1 MLAYKYD
8 SKTEEYVLTD
18 RMKFANPLHVIAYL
32 DLTGNGIKELV
43 IITTKGVTIHRHK
56 FSEVVRILEEK
67 VGLCLQLINR

>member
-1 MLAYKYD
+1 MAYQYD
-8 SKTEEYVLTD
+8 AKAEEYLLVN

-56 FSEVVRILEEK
+56 FSDVVRILEEK
-67 VGLCLQLINR
+67 VGLCLQLSDR